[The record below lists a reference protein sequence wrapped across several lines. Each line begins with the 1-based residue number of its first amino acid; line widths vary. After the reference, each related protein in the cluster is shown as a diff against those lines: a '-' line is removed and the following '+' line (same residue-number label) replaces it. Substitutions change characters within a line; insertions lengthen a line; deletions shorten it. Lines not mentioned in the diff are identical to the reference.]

1 MNGPHPTSQHPNS
14 KNLHHISIMIF
25 VTNFPTTVSSKDLWK
40 LCDRQGVVADV
51 YIARK
56 LSKSGRRFGFVRFI
70 KNPDQANLLEDLNK
84 IWIGSHHL
92 FASIARFDRKQ
103 NSQPNQSHQK
113 QSNNT
118 KPHETG
124 HASHTTGG
132 RSYASVLNGKEGTQK
147 PVLAGPI
154 TKNITLENSD
164 LLELSDTSSVVLAK
178 VRDVHLIINIYR
190 VLKKEGFS
198 DFKCKY
204 MGGLWLW
211 IEFSSDESRLKF
223 QKNTE
228 MELYFTQRKLVSH
241 NFIPDE
247 RMIWIEIDGL
257 PLNAWTTN
265 AFKKIAGNWG
275 ETVFV
280 DEDAD
285 ENIANGRVCIKTKIK
300 THIMDSCLVSIKGVR
315 YQVRVREF
323 ANWVPDF
330 ASLDNISQHDYES
343 EASGND
349 QDIHSINE
357 SQEEGEIN
365 DKKEQMGYEM
375 NAPGKSVDSFEEGE
389 IIGESDD
396 GCVKD
401 CMGKKLDDDVEKDIE
416 DCSNN
421 VTEKCGVVNNNMS
434 NNVEGE
440 ILEDHF
446 DGDRGNDTIEDN
458 ADVNPSTNVSLEVN
472 IPEVANDS
480 SIVSPSTPPGN
491 DLNIAKESCS
501 TWLDY
506 VGPLIT
512 DELDSEKRWSYRDP
526 KGNIQGSFSLAQ
538 LHMWKDY
545 FPSDLQIWS
554 YYGNVKETILL
565 HNALKRRTK
574 NAEPISSL
582 FYMDDSLPQWRIF
595 NVTKN
600 CLLCLNDVVICCF
613 TLYNQNDSKKC
624 FSKTQLVYLLS
635 FQGEKQH
642 IKEKLSVAERTAK
655 AKTKAQLKLAEYIA
669 DIMISEVTL
678 RRNSVMQKR
687 YENQVGTKLT
697 QSSLDFSFRRKP
709 RGGIE
714 QEQYEA
720 LLVQVQDVNLVP
732 VSDRWKWSLE
742 NSGDFSVASVR
753 KMLDDKMLPDVTT
766 KTRWIKL
773 VPIKVNVH
781 AWKVKIDSLPTRFN
795 ISRRGMDIES
805 ITCSICDNEVESS
818 SHLFFKCNMVR
829 DIIRKITRWWDITY
843 IEADSYE
850 DWLNWLVNLRL
861 SSNYKQAL
869 EGVFYVMWWHVW
881 QYRNKYI
888 FEAVS
893 SPKAMIFE
901 DIVSRS
907 FYWCRNRCKASFSWN
922 DWLKNPYLVAL

>member
-1 MNGPHPTSQHPNS
+1 MCISRGAQAAYMDHLTSVDTKYGS
-14 KNLHHISIMIF
+14 F
-25 VTNFPTTVSSKDLWK
+25 DTTYIQWELGYKFTPK
-40 LCDRQGVVADV
+40 LSPDV

-554 YYGNVKETILL
+554 YYGNVKENILL

-574 NAEPISSL
+574 NAGWSRNAKIPSL
-582 FYMDDSLPQWRIF
+582 ASDDADVKLPFVGFSDDRIQEKA
-595 NVTKN
+595 NMTERDVSHHM
-600 CLLCLNDVVICCF
+600 LNNF
-613 TLYNQNDSKKC
+613 T
-624 FSKTQLVYLLS
+624 
-635 FQGEKQH
+635 
-642 IKEKLSVAERTAK
+642 
-655 AKTKAQLKLAEYIA
+655 
-669 DIMISEVTL
+669 
-678 RRNSVMQKR
+678 
-687 YENQVGTKLT
+687 
-697 QSSLDFSFRRKP
+697 
-709 RGGIE
+709 
-714 QEQYEA
+714 
-720 LLVQVQDVNLVP
+720 
-732 VSDRWKWSLE
+732 
-742 NSGDFSVASVR
+742 
-753 KMLDDKMLPDVTT
+753 
-766 KTRWIKL
+766 
-773 VPIKVNVH
+773 
-781 AWKVKIDSLPTRFN
+781 
-795 ISRRGMDIES
+795 
-805 ITCSICDNEVESS
+805 
-818 SHLFFKCNMVR
+818 
-829 DIIRKITRWWDITY
+829 
-843 IEADSYE
+843 
-850 DWLNWLVNLRL
+850 
-861 SSNYKQAL
+861 
-869 EGVFYVMWWHVW
+869 
-881 QYRNKYI
+881 
-888 FEAVS
+888 
-893 SPKAMIFE
+893 PKAGESVYSDAADVKPPF
-901 DIVSRS
+901 VG
-907 FYWCRNRCKASFSWN
+907 FS
-922 DWLKNPYLVAL
+922 DGRIQLGDSIMLC

>member
-1 MNGPHPTSQHPNS
+1 
-14 KNLHHISIMIF
+14 
-25 VTNFPTTVSSKDLWK
+25 
-40 LCDRQGVVADV
+40 
-51 YIARK
+51 
-56 LSKSGRRFGFVRFI
+56 
-70 KNPDQANLLEDLNK
+70 
-84 IWIGSHHL
+84 
-92 FASIARFDRKQ
+92 
-103 NSQPNQSHQK
+103 
-113 QSNNT
+113 
-118 KPHETG
+118 
-124 HASHTTGG
+124 
-132 RSYASVLNGKEGTQK
+132 
-147 PVLAGPI
+147 
-154 TKNITLENSD
+154 
-164 LLELSDTSSVVLAK
+164 
-178 VRDVHLIINIYR
+178 
-190 VLKKEGFS
+190 
-198 DFKCKY
+198 

-574 NAEPISSL
+574 NA
-582 FYMDDSLPQWRIF
+582 
-595 NVTKN
+595 
-600 CLLCLNDVVICCF
+600 
-613 TLYNQNDSKKC
+613 
-624 FSKTQLVYLLS
+624 
-635 FQGEKQH
+635 G
-642 IKEKLSVAERTAK
+642 
-655 AKTKAQLKLAEYIA
+655 
-669 DIMISEVTL
+669 
-678 RRNSVMQKR
+678 
-687 YENQVGTKLT
+687 
-697 QSSLDFSFRRKP
+697 
-709 RGGIE
+709 
-714 QEQYEA
+714 
-720 LLVQVQDVNLVP
+720 
-732 VSDRWKWSLE
+732 
-742 NSGDFSVASVR
+742 
-753 KMLDDKMLPDVTT
+753 
-766 KTRWIKL
+766 
-773 VPIKVNVH
+773 
-781 AWKVKIDSLPTRFN
+781 
-795 ISRRGMDIES
+795 
-805 ITCSICDNEVESS
+805 
-818 SHLFFKCNMVR
+818 
-829 DIIRKITRWWDITY
+829 
-843 IEADSYE
+843 
-850 DWLNWLVNLRL
+850 
-861 SSNYKQAL
+861 
-869 EGVFYVMWWHVW
+869 
-881 QYRNKYI
+881 
-888 FEAVS
+888 
-893 SPKAMIFE
+893 
-901 DIVSRS
+901 
-907 FYWCRNRCKASFSWN
+907 
-922 DWLKNPYLVAL
+922 

>member
-1 MNGPHPTSQHPNS
+1 
-14 KNLHHISIMIF
+14 
-25 VTNFPTTVSSKDLWK
+25 
-40 LCDRQGVVADV
+40 
-51 YIARK
+51 
-56 LSKSGRRFGFVRFI
+56 
-70 KNPDQANLLEDLNK
+70 
-84 IWIGSHHL
+84 
-92 FASIARFDRKQ
+92 
-103 NSQPNQSHQK
+103 
-113 QSNNT
+113 
-118 KPHETG
+118 
-124 HASHTTGG
+124 
-132 RSYASVLNGKEGTQK
+132 
-147 PVLAGPI
+147 
-154 TKNITLENSD
+154 
-164 LLELSDTSSVVLAK
+164 
-178 VRDVHLIINIYR
+178 
-190 VLKKEGFS
+190 
-198 DFKCKY
+198 

-285 ENIANGRVCIKTKIK
+285 ENIANGRT
-300 THIMDSCLVSIKGVR
+300 TSHNMIM
-315 YQVRVREF
+315 
-323 ANWVPDF
+323 NP
-330 ASLDNISQHDYES
+330 SLDNISQHDYES

-357 SQEEGEIN
+357 LQEEGEIN

-574 NAEPISSL
+574 NA
-582 FYMDDSLPQWRIF
+582 
-595 NVTKN
+595 
-600 CLLCLNDVVICCF
+600 
-613 TLYNQNDSKKC
+613 
-624 FSKTQLVYLLS
+624 
-635 FQGEKQH
+635 G
-642 IKEKLSVAERTAK
+642 
-655 AKTKAQLKLAEYIA
+655 
-669 DIMISEVTL
+669 
-678 RRNSVMQKR
+678 
-687 YENQVGTKLT
+687 
-697 QSSLDFSFRRKP
+697 
-709 RGGIE
+709 
-714 QEQYEA
+714 
-720 LLVQVQDVNLVP
+720 
-732 VSDRWKWSLE
+732 
-742 NSGDFSVASVR
+742 
-753 KMLDDKMLPDVTT
+753 
-766 KTRWIKL
+766 
-773 VPIKVNVH
+773 
-781 AWKVKIDSLPTRFN
+781 
-795 ISRRGMDIES
+795 
-805 ITCSICDNEVESS
+805 
-818 SHLFFKCNMVR
+818 
-829 DIIRKITRWWDITY
+829 
-843 IEADSYE
+843 
-850 DWLNWLVNLRL
+850 
-861 SSNYKQAL
+861 
-869 EGVFYVMWWHVW
+869 
-881 QYRNKYI
+881 
-888 FEAVS
+888 
-893 SPKAMIFE
+893 
-901 DIVSRS
+901 
-907 FYWCRNRCKASFSWN
+907 
-922 DWLKNPYLVAL
+922 